1 MSSREEIDAVGAA
14 SDPEPQPS
22 DGPDYHAE
30 HALWAARQPASDN
43 ERELI
48 RLRNENKRYGE
59 MVDRAHDQ
67 RDALLSRL
75 PPLTREALREV
86 VYGEF
91 RVGPVAD
98 RITNAILSRLSVPE
112 PAEVEYEYA
121 WEADEAVRQ
130 TMNPRGP
137 RILMDG
143 YPHTPEELA
152 RFPRG
157 RRVKR
162 VKASAWV
169 DAEED
174 E

>member
-1 MSSREEIDAVGAA
+1 ML
-14 SDPEPQPS
+14 PE
-22 DGPDYHAE
+22 
-30 HALWAARQPASDN
+30 PASDN